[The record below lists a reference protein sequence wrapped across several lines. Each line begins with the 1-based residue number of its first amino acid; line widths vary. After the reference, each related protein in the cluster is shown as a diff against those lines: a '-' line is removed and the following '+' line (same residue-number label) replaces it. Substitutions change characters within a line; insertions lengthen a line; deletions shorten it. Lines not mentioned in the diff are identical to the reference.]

1 MFTLHW
7 FDILL
12 ISSYFLV
19 LIGLSFY
26 KNRTSQHEEHFLLSG
41 RKLTLPAFVAT
52 LVSTWYG
59 GILGVGEFT
68 WLYGVS
74 QWIAMGLPYYFFA
87 ILFAIFIAGKVRRNP
102 ALTIPEAVRNSYG
115 EKAGQVSAVLIFLL
129 TNPAPY
135 ILMVALLA
143 QILLGTGS
151 FLIIAILVA
160 GFSALYV
167 GFGGFTAVV
176 RTDMLQVIMMYGGF
190 FMLIVFTWIVWG
202 NPLDMWN
209 QLPETSTDPTG
220 GQPITWLIVW
230 FFIAMWTFVDPS
242 FHQRAAAAKNEKIAK
257 NGILTSVGLWF
268 VFDMLTLTTALYGV
282 VYLSDLDNPVLVYP
296 EIAITVLPVG
306 LTGLFFLALLATI
319 MSTLDSF
326 LFISGQTL
334 GRDLF
339 KHLVPSGNVITL
351 TRWGIAVSALASI
364 VLVWLIPSVIDIWYI
379 VGSILIPGLIIPVV
393 GIYLPM
399 LRIRSE
405 RVVIQLTI
413 PVIIS
418 FTWFLTSHFGLDGEQ
433 SLLNIE
439 PFYPGLLAAALLFLI
454 FKEKS
459 E

>member
-12 ISSYFLV
+12 VVSYFLV
-19 LIGLSFY
+19 LIGLSLY
-26 KNRTSQHEEHFLLSG
+26 KNRTNHHEEHFLLSG

-74 QWIAMGLPYYFFA
+74 QWFAMGLPYYFFA
-87 ILFAIFIAGKVRRNP
+87 ILFAVFIAGKVRKNP

-115 EKAGQVSAVLIFLL
+115 DKAGQVTAVLIFLL

-151 FLIIAILVA
+151 FLILAVVVA

-167 GFGGFTAVV
+167 GYGGFTAVV

-190 FMLIVFTWIVWG
+190 FMLIGFTWATWG
-202 NPLDMWN
+202 SPLEMWSK
-209 QLPETSTDPTG
+209 LPETSTDPKG

-242 FHQRAAAAKNEKIAK
+242 FHQRAAAAKNETVAR

-268 VFDMLTLTTALYGV
+268 IFDMLTLTTALYGV
-282 VYLSDLDNPVLVYP
+282 VYLTDLDNPVLVYP
-296 EIAITVLPVG
+296 EIAVSVLPVG

-339 KHLVPSGNVITL
+339 KQVVPSGNVITL
-351 TRWGIAVSALASI
+351 TRWGITVSALASI
-364 VLVWLIPSVIDIWYI
+364 VLVWLIPSVIDMWYI

-393 GIYLPM
+393 GIYMPFF
-399 LRIRSE
+399 RIRSE
-405 RVVIQLTI
+405 GVVVQLTI
-413 PVIIS
+413 PVIVS
-418 FTWFLTSHFGLDGEQ
+418 FSWFLV
-433 SLLNIE
+433 SLIWYQGDQNLFNIE
-439 PFYPGLLAAALLFLI
+439 PFYPGLVVAVILYLI
-454 FKEKS
+454 FRIRS
-459 E
+459 